1 MIILSCGSLEVEL
14 CHPGEYYQGTRF
26 DRAGVFRRIVK
37 DGYVYADEW
46 FDHQDPYRHDR
57 VCGLSEEFVTN
68 QIREGLLCKIGVG
81 LLRIPQGEPYDRF
94 KLYEIAEE
102 GSWSVENTETE
113 AIYRHILPG
122 WYSYVK
128 RIVLKDADTLKIAHM
143 LEWKAETPFN
153 GYSYNHNF
161 LTFNNTP
168 VGPGRRVEFPWKPE
182 ARWRHHYNNAGFE
195 GNAIAFYGPVS
206 LTDSVFCDCLKGA
219 NGESQFNFI
228 VKEGVRA
235 VHIQSQEPVQD
246 CVFWSNPRVACIEPY
261 ISLDLNPGT
270 CANWCY
276 CYRFL

>member
-1 MIILSCGSLEVEL
+1 
-14 CHPGEYYQGTRF
+14 
-26 DRAGVFRRIVK
+26 
-37 DGYVYADEW
+37 
-46 FDHQDPYRHDR
+46 
-57 VCGLSEEFVTN
+57 
-68 QIREGLLCKIGVG
+68 
-81 LLRIPQGEPYDRF
+81 
-94 KLYEIAEE
+94 
-102 GSWSVENTETE
+102 
-113 AIYRHILPG
+113 
-122 WYSYVK
+122 
-128 RIVLKDADTLKIAHM
+128 M

-153 GYSYNHNF
+153 GYSYNHKF